1 MTRKNNLGRVVFQ
14 KNIII
19 PSVFLSIY
27 IAFLLTGMYSHEM
40 WRDELQAWSIAR
52 ESANLSDLYN
62 NLRYEGT
69 PGLWHFMLFILS
81 RFTRNPVAM
90 QVLHSLIAIA
100 ATALVLFKTKLP
112 AGIKLLYSLGYFSV
126 YEYGVISRNYAPG
139 VLLIILIAIKMSERV
154 PNFITI
160 SLLSILLSFTS
171 VFGILFGICIF
182 CWMVFSTFL
191 TSRGATN
198 MISTL
203 WLPGVMIFLGC
214 ALSYISAL
222 PPENTA
228 FNELFRT
235 YKDSKLFMET
245 TSSVWASYFPVPLNR
260 IDFWNSNVMPHL
272 YLKFRCSVVLLF
284 SFALC
289 FIKKPRIAFFYILT
303 SCVILLF
310 LYIKFSGVLRHWG
323 HLYLILIVCLIMYS
337 AEHQSKNTPDKI
349 LHTLFIIITTFILSA
364 QAFGT
369 FLAMKS
375 DLVYQFT
382 GAKNV
387 AKYVEN
393 LHQKHYIIADDQ
405 AYVSAVG
412 FYLDE
417 PTYSVKFNTE
427 STFIRWYGETRIN
440 RENPEK
446 VIETAK
452 KMQAEKGDTKVLMVT
467 SYFFDNK
474 APVELLYTS
483 GPSINTKRAINLYE
497 LNNE

>member
-1 MTRKNNLGRVVFQ
+1 MSRKNNFWHSVFQ
-14 KNIII
+14 KNIVM

-27 IAFLLTGMYSHEM
+27 TALLLTGMYSHEM

-81 RFTRNPVAM
+81 RFTRNPLAM
-90 QVLHSLIAIA
+90 QVLHALIAVIT
-100 ATALVLFKTKLP
+100 TALVLFRTKLP
-112 AGIKLLYSLGYFSV
+112 IVSKFLYSLGYFSV

-139 VLLIILIAIKMSERV
+139 FLFLVLAALEMSKQT

-160 SLLSILLSFTS
+160 SLLSFLLAFTS
-171 VFGILFGICIF
+171 VFGIIISVCIF
-182 CWMVFSTFL
+182 CWMAFSTFIENKKAVDL
-191 TSRGATN
+191 
-198 MISTL
+198 IKTL
-203 WLPGVMIFLGC
+203 WKPGTIIFLGC

-222 PPENTA
+222 PPEDTA

-245 TSSVWASYFPVPLNR
+245 TSSLWVSYFPVPLNR
-260 IDFWNSNVMPHL
+260 IDFWNSNVVPHL
-272 YLKFRCSVVLLF
+272 YLRFRYSFVLFLA
-284 SFALC
+284 FALC
-289 FIKKPRIAFFYILT
+289 FSKKPKIAIFYVLT
-303 SCVILLF
+303 SCIVLLF

-323 HLYLILIVCLIMYS
+323 HLYLILVMCLIMYS

-349 LHTLFIIITTFILSA
+349 LHTLFLFITTFILSA
-364 QAFGT
+364 QVFAT
-369 FLAMKS
+369 FLAIKS
-375 DLVYQFT
+375 DLAYQFT

-387 AKYVEN
+387 AKHIKN
-393 LHQKHYIIADDQ
+393 LDQKHYIIADDQ

-427 STFIRWYGETRIN
+427 STFIKWYGETRVN

-497 LNNE
+497 LKNE